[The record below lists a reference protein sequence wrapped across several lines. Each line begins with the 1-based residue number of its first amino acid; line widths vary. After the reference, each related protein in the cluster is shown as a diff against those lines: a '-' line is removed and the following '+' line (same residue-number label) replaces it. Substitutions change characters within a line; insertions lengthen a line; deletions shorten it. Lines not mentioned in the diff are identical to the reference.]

1 LQFLCINIIICC
13 PPASDEVYAYHCIV
27 VFTPKPACRSYG
39 KPVLFFHP
47 YTIQMLRIAI
57 QKSGRLFED
66 SVSLLRDAGITF
78 GSSPNRMLRTQA
90 SNFPI
95 EIIFLRDDD
104 IPEYVEGNVV
114 DAGIVGENVLLEKQ
128 KAVRYVERLG
138 FGTCRLSIAISK
150 TTSFTGRS
158 SLANLRI
165 ATSYPRILSQFLA
178 NNNLQAEIHEISGAV
193 EIAPS
198 LGLADAIFDIVGT
211 GSTLLANG
219 LKEVETV
226 LESEALL
233 IANPELSPEKQEILD
248 RLMFRLQANR
258 NARNHRYIL
267 MNAPN
272 DRLDEIVSIIPGM
285 KSPTILPLATEGWSS
300 LHSVVPEGVF
310 WEVLEQLKSA
320 GAEGILVVPIERM
333 IL

>member
-1 LQFLCINIIICC
+1 
-13 PPASDEVYAYHCIV
+13 
-27 VFTPKPACRSYG
+27 
-39 KPVLFFHP
+39 
-47 YTIQMLRIAI
+47 MLRIAI

-66 SVSLLRDAGITF
+66 SVSLLRNAGIAF
-78 GSSPNRMLRTQA
+78 GSSPNRLLRTQA
-90 SNFPI
+90 SNFPL

-114 DAGIVGENVLLEKQ
+114 DAGIIGENVLLEKQ
-128 KAVRYVERLG
+128 KTVQYVQRLG
-138 FGTCRLSIAISK
+138 FGGCRLSIALPKGIP
-150 TTSFTGRS
+150 FTGKQ
-158 SLANLRI
+158 SLENLRI
-165 ATSYPRILSQFLA
+165 ATSYPRILESYLSA
-178 NNNLQAEIHEISGAV
+178 NAVRAEIHEISGAV

-233 IANPELSPEKQEILD
+233 VAHPQLAPEKQEILD
-248 RLMFRLQANR
+248 RLLFRIQANQ
-258 NARNHRYIL
+258 NAKSNRYIL

-272 DRLDEIVSIIPGM
+272 HRIDQIVSIIPGM

-300 LHSVVPEGVF
+300 LHSVVPETIF
-310 WEVLEQLKSA
+310 WEVLEQLKEA

>member
-1 LQFLCINIIICC
+1 
-13 PPASDEVYAYHCIV
+13 
-27 VFTPKPACRSYG
+27 
-39 KPVLFFHP
+39 
-47 YTIQMLRIAI
+47 MLSIAI

-66 SVSLLRDAGITF
+66 SVSLLRDAGIAF
-78 GSSPNRMLRTQA
+78 GSSPNRTLRTRA
-90 SNFPI
+90 SNFPL

-128 KAVRYVERLG
+128 KTVRCVERLG
-138 FGTCRLSIAISK
+138 FGACKLSIAIPKSVTFSGK
-150 TTSFTGRS
+150 K
-158 SLANLRI
+158 SLENLRI
-165 ATSYPRILSQFLA
+165 ATSYPRILEAYLLEH
-178 NNNLQAEIHEISGAV
+178 NMQAEIHEISGAV

-233 IANPELSPEKQEILD
+233 IANPHLPLPKQEILD
-248 RLMFRLQANR
+248 RLLFRIQANR
-258 NARNHRYIL
+258 NAKSHRYIL
-267 MNAPN
+267 MNVPN
-272 DRLDEIVSIIPGM
+272 DRLEKVISIIPGM
-285 KSPTILPLATEGWSS
+285 KSPTILPLAIEGWSS
-300 LHSVVPEGVF
+300 LHSVVPETIF
-310 WEVLEQLKSA
+310 WEVLEQLKAA

>member
-1 LQFLCINIIICC
+1 
-13 PPASDEVYAYHCIV
+13 
-27 VFTPKPACRSYG
+27 
-39 KPVLFFHP
+39 
-47 YTIQMLRIAI
+47 MLRIAI

-66 SVSLLRDAGITF
+66 SVSLLRNAGIAF
-78 GSSPNRMLRTQA
+78 GSSPNRLLRTQA
-90 SNFPI
+90 SNFPL

-114 DAGIVGENVLLEKQ
+114 DAGIIGENVLLEKQ
-128 KAVRYVERLG
+128 KTVQYVQRLG
-138 FGTCRLSIAISK
+138 FGGCRLSIALPKSV
-150 TTSFTGRS
+150 SFTGKQ
-158 SLANLRI
+158 SLENLRI
-165 ATSYPRILSQFLA
+165 ATSYPRILESYLNA
-178 NNNLQAEIHEISGAV
+178 NAVRAEIHEISGAV

-233 IANPELSPEKQEILD
+233 IAHPQLSSEKQEILD
-248 RLMFRLQANR
+248 RLMFRIQANQ
-258 NARNHRYIL
+258 NAKSNRYIL
-267 MNAPN
+267 MNVPN
-272 DRLDEIVSIIPGM
+272 NRIDQIVSIIPGM

-300 LHSVVPEGVF
+300 LHSVVPETIF
-310 WEVLEQLKSA
+310 WEVLEQLKEA